1 MENQKIF
8 ESNFFN
14 VDFFS
19 DTSSSKSSTDSLTT
33 PSSPEIDT
41 HIFLINVK
49 THQGS
54 MAYQYLLNTYGPR
67 AIASLL
73 YKMSPFLIDIM
84 CSEYGNYFFQRLVT
98 KLSLE
103 QRLDV
108 LRLISGNFIQICA
121 HKSGTYG
128 G

>member
-19 DTSSSKSSTDSLTT
+19 DTTTSSKSSTYSLVK

-67 AIASLL
+67 PIASLL
-73 YKMSPFLIDIM
+73 YKISPFLIDIM
-84 CSEYGNYFFQRLVT
+84 CSE
-98 KLSLE
+98 
-103 QRLDV
+103 
-108 LRLISGNFIQICA
+108 
-121 HKSGTYG
+121 
-128 G
+128 

>member
-1 MENQKIF
+1 MENLNCF
-8 ESNFFN
+8 ESKYNKQSNFFN

-19 DTSSSKSSTDSLTT
+19 TSTESSSKSSSDSLTK
-33 PSSPEIDT
+33 PFIGEIDL

-73 YKMSPFLIDIM
+73 YKISPFLIDIM
-84 CSEYGNYFFQRLVT
+84 CSE
-98 KLSLE
+98 
-103 QRLDV
+103 
-108 LRLISGNFIQICA
+108 
-121 HKSGTYG
+121 
-128 G
+128 